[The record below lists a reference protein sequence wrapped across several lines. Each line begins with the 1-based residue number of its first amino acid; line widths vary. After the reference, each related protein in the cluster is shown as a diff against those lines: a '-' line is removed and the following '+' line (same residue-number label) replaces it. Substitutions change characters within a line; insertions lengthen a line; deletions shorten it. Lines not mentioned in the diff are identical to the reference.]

1 MSISTTIIAALK
13 FKGGV
18 VIAADSQASDRV
30 AQVRWPIEKL
40 YRIGAYPCVVGFSG
54 AVARSQRALEAL
66 EAITLHSNM
75 FDKRDRVRDAIDR
88 CLSPIY
94 QQIKQANQGVQIDI
108 LGTALWGLVVY
119 WAERA
124 PQILEY
130 GLNGDSEFHEYFHAI
145 GSGANTAYAIY
156 RTLGGKRLSTLDER
170 RALPA
175 ILRILRTC
183 VDVEMWG
190 VSEPL
195 YTWVV
200 SQDRARELSQ
210 DEIQPHL
217 QAVAQWEERERSY
230 LFKEM

>member
-1 MSISTTIIAALK
+1 MSASITIIAALK

-30 AQVRWPIEKL
+30 AQVRWSVEKL
-40 YRIGAYPCVVGFSG
+40 HRIGGYPCVVGFSG
-54 AVARSQRALEAL
+54 AVARSQRALTVL
-66 EAITLHSNM
+66 EAIKLHPNT
-75 FDKRDRVRDAIDR
+75 FDKRDRVRDAVDR

-94 QQIKQANQGVQIDI
+94 QQIKQANQGVRIDI
-108 LGTALWGLVVY
+108 FMTGLWGLVVY
-119 WAERA
+119 WAEGA

-130 GLNGDSEFHEYFHAI
+130 GINGDSEFHEYFHAI

-156 RTLGGKRLSTLDER
+156 RTLGGKRLPTLDER

-175 ILRILRTC
+175 ILRIVRTC

-195 YTWVV
+195 SIWIV
-200 SQDRARELSQ
+200 SQDKARELSP

-217 QAVAQWEERERSY
+217 QAVAQWEERERSH